1 MAGFPSGVLMEHDQ
15 LMDIGRFDRPVRV
28 ALGGPG
34 KIRIVS
40 STREAA
46 ECLLLRWLFE
56 GGRKHLAARKAC
68 MDVLQGVKQ
77 VRAARQAFQAAAKEA
92 DILVE

>member
-1 MAGFPSGVLMEHDQ
+1 
-15 LMDIGRFDRPVRV
+15 MDIGRFDTPVRV

-40 STREAA
+40 SAREAA
-46 ECLLLRWLFE
+46 ECLLLRWPFE
-56 GGRKHLAARKAC
+56 GGRKHLAARTAC

-77 VRAARQAFQAAAKEA
+77 VRAARRAFQAAEEA